1 MASFSI
7 SPLPAHAPHFAHA
20 TVRATIRCAI
30 SCSAALAVVLSRI
43 IRLRDSPPLDCLLPW
58 ADFANH
64 APSCTSFFSLSTA
77 SGAASVVVR
86 AERDY
91 IAGDEAV
98 VSYGE
103 KGSGELLVA
112 YGFVPAV
119 GSNSHD
125 AHGLRLQVRSPRS
138 GWQFRLV
145 RCYTGRS
152 GDGAGCRRAAG
163 ACMWLP
169 TVALS
174 LPSRMTM

>member
-1 MASFSI
+1 M
-7 SPLPAHAPHFAHA
+7 
-20 TVRATIRCAI
+20 
-30 SCSAALAVVLSRI
+30 VLSRI

-77 SGAASVVVR
+77 AGAAAVVVR

-125 AHGLRLQVRSPRS
+125 AHGLRLQVRSPQS
-138 GWQFRLV
+138 GWKFTLD

-152 GDGAGCRRAAG
+152 SGAAWCVRVAG
-163 ACMWLP
+163 ACSL
-169 TVALS
+169 VAAH
-174 LPSRMTM
+174 SRPEPAFADEGKTQRR